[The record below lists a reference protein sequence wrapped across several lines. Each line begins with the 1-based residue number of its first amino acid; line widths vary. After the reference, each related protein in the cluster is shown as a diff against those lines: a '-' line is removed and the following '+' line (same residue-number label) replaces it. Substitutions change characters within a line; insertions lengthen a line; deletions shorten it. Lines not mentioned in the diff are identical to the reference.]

1 MTTVEAAIPPVAQ
14 LRSRLRKVRRTHSDR
29 TLGEL
34 LTDVYLIA
42 FLVVL
47 YGGSTAFSL
56 RRHLSQPFAGPRGLE
71 QTRAWLIVAL
81 LVVVGTLAW
90 RGLRALGPL
99 ITTPA
104 ALSWCLSTP
113 IDRAQW
119 LRTPLSWLLAF
130 AAIAGAA
137 VGTLADWA
145 GLSGT
150 GIGLGTLWAAIAG
163 SGAGVALAGAAVV
176 TQSRT
181 RATTHRARVRASD
194 AVLALGVGLVAAAVV
209 TRTVQVRVG
218 PPGIAAFVWAII
230 AVALAA
236 FGVRY
241 AIAALHHID
250 RAALSGGSQL
260 GAAAVTAAVMLDPA
274 MLSGLI
280 EAGRWRRP
288 GKVHSRRWRPGGRDW
303 VFIQADLVRQTRRPA
318 NLFVWAALL
327 LAPYA
332 VGVFSEAAVSAT
344 RIVAAYIA
352 TERLAAGLRWVSRTP
367 ALRRSFG
374 GTDWELKRAQ
384 PGVPALGLAI
394 WWTLSEWAMPTVT
407 PSLLVAVLVA
417 GVLGAV
423 YRTATRPPMSYDAGL
438 ADTPL
443 GPVPTLLLRRL
454 LRGPDLVAVLVLI
467 DLFV

>member
-1 MTTVEAAIPPVAQ
+1 MTTVEAAVPPVAQ
-14 LRSRLRKVRRTHSDR
+14 LRQRLRKVRRTHSDR
-29 TLGEL
+29 TLGDL
-34 LTDVYLIA
+34 LTDVYLVA

-56 RRHLSQPFAGPRGLE
+56 RRHLAQPFGGPRGLE
-71 QTRAWLIVAL
+71 QTRAWLIVAV
-81 LVVVGTLAW
+81 LVVVVTLAW
-90 RGLRALGPL
+90 RGLRALGPM

-119 LRTPLSWLLAF
+119 LRTPLVWLLAF
-130 AAIAGAA
+130 AAVVGAA
-137 VGTLADWA
+137 VGALANWA

-150 GIGLGTLWAAIAG
+150 GIGLTTLWAAIAG
-163 SGAGVALAGAAVV
+163 AGGGVALAGAAVV
-176 TQSRT
+176 SQSRT
-181 RATTHRARVRASD
+181 RADRSPGPHPPVRCRAGPRSGPGRRRGGHPGRPGTRRAARDSGVVW
-194 AVLALGVGLVAAAVV
+194 AVIAVVLA
-209 TRTVQVRVG
+209 TV
-218 PPGIAAFVWAII
+218 
-230 AVALAA
+230 
-236 FGVRY
+236 GVRY
-241 AIAALHHID
+241 ALRALHHID
-250 RAALSGGSQL
+250 RAALSGGAQL

-280 EAGRWRRP
+280 EARRWRRP

-303 VFIQADLVRQTRRPA
+303 VLMQADLVRQARRPA

-344 RIVAAYIA
+344 RIIAAYVA

-374 GTDWELKRAQ
+374 GSDWELKRAHLA
-384 PGVPALGLAI
+384 VPALGLAI

-467 DLFV
+467 DLFL